1 MGSVGQRAAKL
12 LAVNVGGLKKK
23 SANWPRPHSKQSAR
37 VRCLARFN
45 HSQILMAGNFA
56 AL

>member
-12 LAVNVGGLKKK
+12 LAVNVRGLKTK
-23 SANWPRPHSKQSAR
+23 SAGRPWPLSNQSAR
-37 VRCLARFN
+37 IQVVLGSNR
-45 HSQILMAGNFA
+45 SQSLKAGHFT